1 MSSLSSSDFR
11 RIESRSP
18 EQSKGETLFRAA
30 VSAFCA
36 LQRPSRLEIAQLDDL
51 AIPLIGAVSR
61 EARRYAAAALSECR
75 YAPPALVRRL
85 AGDAVDIAAPLLVRS
100 RALRDVDLITVIA
113 TCGISHARVIARRPA
128 LARPIRD
135 LLTAL
140 RDPEIKRLRELAE
153 HNEAETERRP
163 ARGAVASEA
172 RRRLRAMMRPANNS
186 TYHAS
191 LRETAL
197 TGQPGLFQTM
207 LADCLG
213 LDFGVVR
220 RITES
225 EQLTEFAIALKAL
238 DVGSELAFLVVS
250 ALRPDAFPSA
260 EEIRWFLGKYEALVA
275 DKAVETVRGWKV
287 RTFTSEPVLSRAS

>member
-1 MSSLSSSDFR
+1 MSSLFSSDFR
-11 RIESRSP
+11 YIESCSSEP
-18 EQSKGETLFRAA
+18 SKGETLFRAA

-36 LQRPSRLEIAQLDDL
+36 LPRPSRLEIAQLDDL

-61 EARRYAAAALSECR
+61 EARRYAAAALSECQ

-85 AGDAVDIAAPLLVRS
+85 AGDAIDIAAPLLVRS

-113 TCGISHARVIARRPA
+113 TCGVSHARVIARRQA

-140 RDPEIKRLRELAE
+140 RDPEVKRLRELADR
-153 HNEAETERRP
+153 NEARAERTP
-163 ARGAVASEA
+163 ARGEVADDA
-172 RRRLRAMMRPANNS
+172 RRKLRAMMRPANNS
-186 TYHAS
+186 TYHAG

-197 TGQPGLFQTM
+197 TGRPGLFQTM

-213 LDFGVVR
+213 LDFGVVC
-220 RITES
+220 RITET

-238 DVGSELAFLVVS
+238 DVGSELAFLLVS
-250 ALRPDAFPSA
+250 ALRPDAFSSA
-260 EEIRWFLGKYEALVA
+260 EDIRWFLGKYEALVA
-275 DKAVETVRGWKV
+275 KKAAETVRGWKV
-287 RTFTSEPVLSRAS
+287 RTFVSEPAFGRAS